1 MNMLLERPDMVLSA
15 ATVPPNLA
23 QPLAARIRRYWSHR
37 APDFGRLRREELQ
50 SDKFALWY
58 DEIAPR
64 LPAPLPGRA
73 LRILDVGTG
82 PGFFAVLLAGQRH
95 EVIGIDI
102 CSEMLQEAE
111 RLARGAAC
119 QVTFLRMDASR
130 LNFPDQSFDCV
141 LTRNLTW
148 TLLRPGRAYAEW
160 LRVLRP
166 GGVLLNFDAD
176 YGVANFMD
184 AAKEEGRHA
193 HAGMDSALLREGE
206 NIRRSLAISR
216 ETRPVWDMAML
227 RRVGFSSCTC
237 DTALSSRVFTRRDS
251 AYNPVPMFA
260 LRAVR

>member
-1 MNMLLERPDMVLSA
+1 MNMLLERPDTVLSA

-58 DEIAPR
+58 NEIAPR

-119 QVTFLRMDASR
+119 RVTFLRMDASR

-176 YGVANFMD
+176 YGVVNFMD
-184 AAKEEGRHA
+184 AKIGRA
-193 HAGMDSALLREGE
+193 H
-206 NIRRSLAISR
+206 
-216 ETRPVWDMAML
+216 V
-227 RRVGFSSCTC
+227 
-237 DTALSSRVFTRRDS
+237 
-251 AYNPVPMFA
+251 
-260 LRAVR
+260 